1 MEDPL
6 EKKNVFSE
14 NREKASELSDKL
26 EELIER
32 YGNRDSRQ
40 EKVFDRMKK
49 NEEIREVEEQL
60 KELGYLE

>member
-1 MEDPL
+1 VEDPL